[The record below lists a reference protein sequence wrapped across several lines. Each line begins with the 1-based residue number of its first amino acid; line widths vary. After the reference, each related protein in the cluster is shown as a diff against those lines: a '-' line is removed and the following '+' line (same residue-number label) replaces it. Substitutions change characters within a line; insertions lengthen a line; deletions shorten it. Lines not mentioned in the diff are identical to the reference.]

1 MSDQRLLERAALAA
15 GIGPVLCYERARNC
29 LRIGNRR
36 NYSLWRPLD
45 DDKDA
50 LRLAAHLQLDV
61 EWFTNLQFVCVSRR
75 GFGENIGW
83 LDDAARPGALR
94 RAIVLVADQIGSTL
108 P

>member
-1 MSDQRLLERAALAA
+1 MSDQRLLERAASAA
-15 GIGPVLCYERARNC
+15 GLGPILCYERARNC

-36 NYSLWRPLD
+36 NYRLWRPLD

-61 EWFTNLQFVCVSRR
+61 EWFTNLQFVSVSHC

-83 LDDAARPGALR
+83 LDEAGRPGALR
-94 RAIVLVADQIGSTL
+94 RAIVIVADQISSIL
-108 P
+108 S